1 MPISSQL
8 RKTTHPPMA
17 GAFVQVTANKSI
29 SVTYGGAYAAAPR
42 RAKAADNTLCDVR
55 IAPDEA
61 GYTDRL
67 FVVVDDEKAEDRYII
82 GKDLVKVGVSKQVA
96 QMWIERYNTEL
107 CMNTMASVNGTAD
120 YPLGIY
126 VPKAGEYQISNAN
139 ANTNTN
145 ADVYLTFNGT
155 AIWKLSSSTYTLS
168 LPEGTTAEYGLRINV
183 RKAPETLTG
192 LDEAIVDA
200 QGETRKVVIN
210 DQVFI
215 IRGNKVYSVDGSLV
229 K

>member
-1 MPISSQL
+1 
-8 RKTTHPPMA
+8 
-17 GAFVQVTANKSI
+17 
-29 SVTYGGAYAAAPR
+29 
-42 RAKAADNTLCDVR
+42 
-55 IAPDEA
+55 
-61 GYTDRL
+61 
-67 FVVVDDEKAEDRYII
+67 
-82 GKDLVKVGVSKQVA
+82 
-96 QMWIERYNTEL
+96 
-107 CMNTMASVNGTAD
+107 MNTMASVNGTAD

-126 VPKAGEYQISNAN
+126 VPKAGKYQISNAN
-139 ANTNTN
+139 TNTD

-155 AIWKLSSSTYTLS
+155 VIWKLSSSAYTLL

-192 LDEAIVDA
+192 LDEAVVDA